1 MSDRPRKSRDRKT
14 GAAQSKTDTRNN
26 TTSTIW
32 EVKPDPTSDPLLP
45 LLDMTGEVTEAIAAE
60 MVRDGQATHC
70 GECGKPFTLAR
81 KRRSVGRVRHLDPAG
96 LVYSTTWVFC
106 GRCQAQNQR
115 NGGKV
120 SDKLMEQ
127 AREAAKAGMLAMM
140 PAKGSA

>member
-1 MSDRPRKSRDRKT
+1 MLDQKKSRTEKT
-14 GAAQSKTDTRNN
+14 RAAQEKTDTQNN
-26 TTSTIW
+26 TTSPIW
-32 EVKPDPTSDPLLP
+32 DVKPDHTSDPLLP

-60 MVRDGQATHC
+60 MILDGQATHC

-81 KRRSVGRVRHLDPAG
+81 KRRSVGRVRHVDPAG

-120 SDKLMEQ
+120 SDKLLEQ
-127 AREAAKAGMLAMM
+127 AREAAKAGQLAMM
-140 PAKGSA
+140 PAKGNA